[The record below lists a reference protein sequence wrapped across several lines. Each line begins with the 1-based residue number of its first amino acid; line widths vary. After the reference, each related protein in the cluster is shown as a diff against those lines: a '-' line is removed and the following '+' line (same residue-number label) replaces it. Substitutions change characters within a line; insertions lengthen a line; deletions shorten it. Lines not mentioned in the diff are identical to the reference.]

1 MGGYRPL
8 PPCFAAFYKVIG
20 LLKRNVI
27 NGKLTKLDLLKKLEL
42 KSHLEKSTDSGAVIT
57 SDLDQSSQ
65 DLQTDASMST
75 SDKFTMYPSI
85 PVIRPSTETK
95 TSLAN
100 SVVVTPVVSS
110 RNELLT
116 CYHTPDVSLHD
127 MSNVSVTSVVSPL
140 TQPTTEMMTMSTDN
154 VLSATVSSSA
164 VTQLLTHVESF
175 NNPQSQINSSAIL

>member
-27 NGKLTKLDLLKKLEL
+27 NGKLAKLDLLKKLEL

-85 PVIRPSTETK
+85 PVIRSSTETK

-116 CYHTPDVSLHD
+116 CYQIL
-127 MSNVSVTSVVSPL
+127 
-140 TQPTTEMMTMSTDN
+140 STDWSKCF
-154 VLSATVSSSA
+154 VGLM
-164 VTQLLTHVESF
+164 TQNRYQQKLRHPAACTTARGLE
-175 NNPQSQINSSAIL
+175 